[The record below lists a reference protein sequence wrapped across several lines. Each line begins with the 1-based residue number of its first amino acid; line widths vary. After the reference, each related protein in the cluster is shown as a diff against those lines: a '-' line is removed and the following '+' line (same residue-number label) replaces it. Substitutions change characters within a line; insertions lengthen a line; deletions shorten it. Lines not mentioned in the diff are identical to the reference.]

1 MGTTSRVDQV
11 PLLHGGTSLADRLEN
26 AVNTN
31 QERIMNM
38 IFKDRKE
45 NNIVI
50 EVKNGVSSDGSLT
63 GRFYMANMEGWSGEG
78 LTEDDAIRRDNVRV
92 VADVACIVH
101 GSDLEVVDCV
111 RQGVEPE

>member
-11 PLLHGGTSLADRLEN
+11 PPLHGGTSLADRLEN

-38 IFKDRKE
+38 IFTNRKE

-63 GRFYMANMEGWSGEG
+63 GRFYTANIEGWCGEG
-78 LTEDDAIRRDNVRV
+78 LTEADAIRDVHQTRAEALIKLNHGNRSFGTRLTFE
-92 VADVACIVH
+92 VA
-101 GSDLEVVDCV
+101 S
-111 RQGVEPE
+111 

>member
-1 MGTTSRVDQV
+1 
-11 PLLHGGTSLADRLEN
+11 
-26 AVNTN
+26 
-31 QERIMNM
+31 M

-78 LTEDDAIRRDNVRV
+78 LTEDDAIRDVHQNRAEALIKLNHGNRSFGTRLTFE
-92 VADVACIVH
+92 VA
-101 GSDLEVVDCV
+101 S
-111 RQGVEPE
+111 

>member
-11 PLLHGGTSLADRLEN
+11 PPLHGGTSLADRLEN

-38 IFKDRKE
+38 IFTNRKE

-63 GRFYMANMEGWSGEG
+63 GRFYTANIEGWSGEG
-78 LTEDDAIRRDNVRV
+78 LTEADAIRDVHQARAEALLRLNHGNRSFGTRLTFE
-92 VADVACIVH
+92 VA
-101 GSDLEVVDCV
+101 S
-111 RQGVEPE
+111 